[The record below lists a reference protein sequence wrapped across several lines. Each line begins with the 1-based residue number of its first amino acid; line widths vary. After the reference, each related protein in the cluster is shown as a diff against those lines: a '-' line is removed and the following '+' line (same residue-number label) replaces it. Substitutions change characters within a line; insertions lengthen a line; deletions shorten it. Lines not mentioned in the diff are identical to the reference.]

1 MQMRNLA
8 IGRHVRKND
17 KGFELRET
25 QALYNA
31 LFDAEKVDIEGKN
44 LWFWDE

>member
-8 IGRHVRKND
+8 IGRHLRKSD

-25 QALYNA
+25 QVPYNA
-31 LFDAEKVDIEGKN
+31 LFNAEKVDIGDKN
-44 LWFWDE
+44 RWFRNE